1 MDLNI
6 LKHSLFSSLGTL
18 NISVCKIH
26 FQSLSLLLNRFY
38 LFFLINFFLPLHL
51 LCLLGILVFISEVAF
66 SFDLVISWFLSTH
79 LSLLMLFYFIL
90 SWVIFLMP
98 LTSFWHGV
106 LSITYPLE
114 GGVVQGSFC
123 RLKNSYLQLCS
134 HGPQKYDLLFPQ
146 NFLHLFPSTPS
157 LPFLSCPL
165 FPRVWFYSLSFLLG
179 EGLCSGREP

>member
-66 SFDLVISWFLSTH
+66 SFDLVIS
-79 LSLLMLFYFIL
+79 
-90 SWVIFLMP
+90 
-98 LTSFWHGV
+98 
-106 LSITYPLE
+106 
-114 GGVVQGSFC
+114 
-123 RLKNSYLQLCS
+123 
-134 HGPQKYDLLFPQ
+134 
-146 NFLHLFPSTPS
+146 
-157 LPFLSCPL
+157 
-165 FPRVWFYSLSFLLG
+165 
-179 EGLCSGREP
+179 